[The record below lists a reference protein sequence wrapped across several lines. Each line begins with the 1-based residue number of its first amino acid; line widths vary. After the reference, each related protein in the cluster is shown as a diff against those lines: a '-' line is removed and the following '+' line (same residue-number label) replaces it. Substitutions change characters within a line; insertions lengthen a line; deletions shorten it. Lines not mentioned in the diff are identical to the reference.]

1 VSCRLVVP
9 IVHTIMT
16 VSNTRLYVPYDC
28 VNGFRKSI
36 LAGYKTQTIRFWGG
50 KTVEQFKNRVLDQHL
65 VRLGGRSQSSCWGH
79 ARIDDVQVINI
90 RDLTEDDISR
100 EGAPGWVTNWRTWVI
115 WWCPD
120 LQDKPDPG
128 FICRVRFTYCHD
140 GTTLSTL

>member
-1 VSCRLVVP
+1 MLEPNKLMYRADSWCLF
-9 IVHTIMT
+9 HTLMA

-50 KTVEQFKNRVLDQHL
+50 KTTEQFKNRVLDQHL

-79 ARIDDVQVINI
+79 ARIHDLQVMNI

-100 EGAPGWVTNWRTWVI
+100 EGAPVWVTNYFFEAVVFHSSQVHAHATH
-115 WWCPD
+115 
-120 LQDKPDPG
+120 G
-128 FICRVRFTYCHD
+128 
-140 GTTLSTL
+140 